1 MSVMTNVVAVRTHG
15 TVRIRAGLLA
25 VRDAIP
31 ADVEAY
37 VNYWHYS
44 GERVKQLLGI
54 DPQRLGTPQDSR
66 ERFLRM
72 LPVPDG
78 APADTIFTIT
88 LNDAVIGYTNINW
101 RGPDDSCV
109 HLHTY
114 RGCLRGALGAK
125 DGTRVGSRSGV
136 AAALFGLIGG
146 YFELF
151 PLRRVILQT
160 RPTNTWIN
168 RALDL
173 YMPPAETRF
182 IGNPAGLAAPGDCHV
197 RYVRREDIG
206 WIRARAESLGNAAGV
221 GAKRGRKSM
230 DAGVEAPVPPPAH

>member
-1 MSVMTNVVAVRTHG
+1 MSVMTNVVAVRTHA

-54 DPQRLGTPQDSR
+54 DLQRLGTPQDSR

-114 RGCLRGALGAK
+114 RGCLRGAVE
-125 DGTRVGSRSGV
+125 GTNRARVGSRSGV
-136 AAALFGLIGG
+136 AAALFGLVGG

-173 YMPPAETRF
+173 YMPPAETKF
-182 IGNPAGLAAPGDCHV
+182 IADPPGLAAPGDCHV

-206 WIRARAESLGNAAGV
+206 WIRTRAESLGNAV
-221 GAKRGRKSM
+221 VTGAMRSPKTI
-230 DAGVEAPVPPPAH
+230 DAGAEAAVAPPAH